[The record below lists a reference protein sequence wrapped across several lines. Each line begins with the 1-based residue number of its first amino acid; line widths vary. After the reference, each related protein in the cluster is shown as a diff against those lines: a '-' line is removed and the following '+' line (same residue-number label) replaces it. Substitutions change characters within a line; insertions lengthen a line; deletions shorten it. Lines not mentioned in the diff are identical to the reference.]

1 MSTTSYKVSDGLWLV
16 HQGVAKKAAAK
27 PADVPVHHVAVID
40 CSGSMGWDLPQ
51 IREQLKRKLPK
62 LLREKDTFSLI
73 WFSGRDEY
81 GVLFQGEPVATL
93 ADLKTVEQAIDRWLK
108 PVGLT
113 GFKQPL
119 ETVATVAAKLR
130 SSGPKDAAVALF
142 FLSDGCDNQWSRGD
156 VLKAMEKAAGAVS
169 SVTVVEYGYY
179 AGRDLLADMTAK
191 AGGTHIFAETFDKY
205 VPSFEAAMQR
215 RLTGAPRVEAKVAG
229 DPVCGLAFS
238 MGDGEITAYE
248 ASGGSVLVP
257 EDLSGFWYL
266 SPAPAGASGKADLQS
281 LSKAAWSLAG
291 AAPEAVDAAYAA
303 VSLLSVRM
311 KPDTVLPLLKGLGD
325 VKMIQAFG
333 GCFGKQKYSEFV
345 DLSKDAAFG
354 RGRFEQGWDPS
365 KVPADDA
372 FTVLDLIRIISEDDG
387 NRVLFDDPSFKYSPI
402 GRGRVDSSTVLTA
415 KEQKEVAELS
425 AELAK
430 TKDPAKL
437 KEINARIAAIT
448 ATKGEALK
456 FEEAAKEAGDEGY
469 PVSSLTY
476 NEDRPNVSVLVRKE
490 GTVNLASRLPAAL
503 KGTKVGSGVPETFST
518 FIFRNYTII
527 KDGLVNV
534 KQLPVALTLDTVKKL
549 EGAGCPADVR
559 IGKAEQSGSRFK
571 ITIDLSKLPIINRRM
586 VKEVSARTLFETE
599 WELTKAR
606 AAQKVYNAFKKDMG
620 ESKKSATFDAL
631 YGADGAAWLKEQG
644 FTDYSGF
651 SPKSVLAEAKDVYKA
666 KELKVSLKGYSSFPT
681 LAKYRE
687 AVQKGKLNGP
697 AELMKPYV
705 DEVDAFLASDVYKK
719 AADQGALF
727 TAWIE
732 PKAKDATAKVRSLLS
747 AMAEIK
753 FSIVVGQVWPKEFK
767 SLEENSMDL
776 TLDGKLLS
784 FKVEQ
789 NEKDE
794 PI

>member
-16 HQGVAKKAAAK
+16 RQAVAKKAAAK

-40 CSGSMGWDLPQ
+40 CSGSMSWDLPQ

-93 ADLKTVEQAIDRWLK
+93 TDLKTVEQAIDRWLK

-130 SSGPKDAAVALF
+130 SDGPKDAAVALF
-142 FLSDGCDNQWSRGD
+142 FLSDGCDNQWSRAD

-215 RLTGAPRVEAKVAG
+215 RVTGAPRVEAKVAG
-229 DPVCGLAFS
+229 DPVCGIAFS
-238 MGDGEITAYE
+238 MGDNEITAYE
-248 ASGGSVLVP
+248 ASGGSVMVP
-257 EDLSGFWYL
+257 EDLAGFWYL
-266 SPAPAGASGKADLQS
+266 SPSPVGNASQEALQD
-281 LSKAAWSLAG
+281 LSKASSPG
-291 AAPEAVDAAYAA
+291 GTAADAVDAAYAA
-303 VSLLSVRM
+303 ISLLSVRM

-325 VKMIQAFG
+325 VRLIQAFG

-345 DLSKDAAFG
+345 DASKDAAFG
-354 RGRFEQGWDPS
+354 KGRFEKGWDPS

-372 FTVLDLIRIISEDDG
+372 FTVLDFLRILAEDDE
-387 NRVLFDDPSFKYSPI
+387 NRVLFDDPTFKYSPI

-415 KEQKEVAELS
+415 AEQKEVADLSVELG
-425 AELAK
+425 K

-437 KEINARIAAIT
+437 KEIQARIAAIT
-448 ATKGEALK
+448 ASKGEALK
-456 FEEAAKEAGDEGY
+456 FVEAEKEEPGY
-469 PVSSLTY
+469 PVSALTY
-476 NEDRPNVSVLVRKE
+476 NENRPNISILVRKE
-490 GTVNLASRLPAAL
+490 GRVNVASRLPKEL
-503 KGTKVGSGVPETFST
+503 KGTKVGVGIPEEVGTFV
-518 FIFRNYTII
+518 FRNYNIV
-527 KDGLVNV
+527 KDGLNNV
-534 KQLPVALTLDTVKKL
+534 KQLPVALTVETFKKL
-549 EGAGCPADVR
+549 DAAGCPAEVR
-559 IGKAEQSGSRFK
+559 IGKAEQAGARTIKLTVDLGS
-571 ITIDLSKLPIINRRM
+571 LPIINRKM

-606 AAQKVYNAFKKDMG
+606 AAQKVYNAYKKERG
-620 ESKKSATFDAL
+620 EAKKSATFEAL
-631 YGADGAAWLKEQG
+631 YGADGAAWLKENG

-651 SPKSVLAEAKDVYKA
+651 SPKSVLAEAKDEYTA
-666 KELKVSLKGYSSFPT
+666 KELKVSIKGYSSLPT
-681 LAKYRE
+681 LEKYRE
-687 AVQKGKLNGP
+687 QAAKGKFNGP
-697 AELMKPYV
+697 GELMKPYV
-705 DEVDAFLASDVYKK
+705 DEVEGFLASDVYTK
-719 AADQGALF
+719 AADKPSLF
-727 TAWIE
+727 NTWIDG
-732 PKAKDATAKVRSLLS
+732 KAKEATRKVRELLS
-747 AMAEIK
+747 AMAAIK
-753 FSIVVGQVWPKEFK
+753 FSVIVGQVWFKEFK

-776 TLDGKLLS
+776 TLDGKQLS

-789 NEKDE
+789 VEYIEK
-794 PI
+794 I